1 MHCFHER
8 CCCSCCTLKLAGSVW
23 ITPGSSH
30 TGFILACRSKGYF
43 HLYTHTNTHRCTV
56 TRMHVQT
63 HSDKTLRAQNKAF
76 AYGGARTRTLW
87 SNKDALLTLP
97 FISSIALE
105 CLRMILCHQ
114 NKHTD
119 ALPRNH
125 THTNTR
131 RTQQEALHGLRI
143 RLLLVLLPSL
153 LTAHITDGF
162 HSFLPIEQR

>member
-43 HLYTHTNTHRCTV
+43 HLHTHTQTHIDAQSLVC
-56 TRMHVQT
+56 VQT

-76 AYGGARTRTLW
+76 GYEGAHTHRAW

-97 FISSIALE
+97 FILSFALE
-105 CLRMILCHQ
+105 CVHMILCHQ

-119 ALPRNH
+119 ALPHNH

-162 HSFLPIEQR
+162 HSFLPI

>member
-43 HLYTHTNTHRCTV
+43 HLYTHTH
-56 TRMHVQT
+56 MHSHPYACR
-63 HSDKTLRAQNKAF
+63 HSDKTLRAQNKASG
-76 AYGGARTRTLW
+76 YEGAHTHRAW
-87 SNKDALLTLP
+87 SNKDALLALP
-97 FISSIALE
+97 FISSFALE
-105 CLRMILCHQ
+105 CIHMILCHQ

-125 THTNTR
+125 PHTPTL
-131 RTQQEALHGLRI
+131 EGLNK
-143 RLLLVLLPSL
+143 RLFMASGS
-153 LTAHITDGF
+153 GF
-162 HSFLPIEQR
+162 F